1 MAKIIFYNTAI
12 EEKVNK
18 FMASLN
24 DGERREEQFIT
35 FDMLSARTGITAE
48 SKSSAVVSAIISVIT
63 MVNANIFVPFI
74 EYIEDEIVTYVTNNK
89 DSMAPI
95 EFFYIN
101 EKGSDD
107 STTIELNDDEEIRY
121 TMFVPKTVSVLYVS
135 TLNRIEKAVQNISP
149 KSRFMF
155 DMPRIKEIAKI
166 DDDTRIALAFP
177 QITASS
183 SLEFTKILEDALKI
197 NPVDAIIFEED
208 ENGLDFFLRM
218 VRNAVP
224 NMEHRY
230 YIDTPAYKI
239 EEVAEDENDVEE
251 NVEPG
256 SEEDE
261 VIPPTVEA
269 EVVSEES

>member
-1 MAKIIFYNTAI
+1 MAKIIFYNTSI

-35 FDMLSARTGITAE
+35 FDMLSARTGITTE
-48 SKSSAVVSAIISVIT
+48 SKASSVVSAIISVIT

-95 EFFYIN
+95 DLFYIN
-101 EKGSDD
+101 SKGCDN
-107 STTIELNDDEEIRY
+107 STTIELKDDEELRY

-135 TLNRIEKAVQNISP
+135 TLNRIEKNVQNITA

-197 NPVDAIIFEED
+197 NPVDIIIFEED
-208 ENGLDFFLRM
+208 ENGLDFFLSIIREAAKNL
-218 VRNAVP
+218 VNK
-224 NMEHRY
+224 Y

-239 EEVAEDENDVEE
+239 EEAEDENNVEE

-261 VIPPTVEA
+261 VPPTVEA

>member
-18 FMASLN
+18 FMESLN

-35 FDMLSARTGITAE
+35 FGMLSARTGITTE
-48 SKSSAVVSAIISVIT
+48 SKASSVVSAIISVIT

-89 DSMAPI
+89 DSIAPI

-101 EKGSDD
+101 AKGSDD
-107 STTIELNDDEEIRY
+107 STTIELNDEEEIRY

-135 TLNRIEKAVQNISP
+135 TINSIEKTVQNISP
-149 KSRFMF
+149 KSRIIF
-155 DMPRIKEIAKI
+155 DMPRIKELAKI

-177 QITASS
+177 QITSSS

-197 NPVDAIIFEED
+197 NPVDIIIFEED

-239 EEVAEDENDVEE
+239 EETEEDENDVEE
-251 NVEPG
+251 NIEEAN
-256 SEEDE
+256 EEDDAT
-261 VIPPTVEA
+261 PTVDA

>member
-1 MAKIIFYNTAI
+1 MAKIIFYNTTI

-35 FDMLSARTGITAE
+35 FDMLSARTGITVE
-48 SKSSAVVSAIISVIT
+48 SKASSVVSAIISVIT

-101 EKGSDD
+101 AKGSDD
-107 STTIELNDDEEIRY
+107 SITIELKADEEIRY

-135 TLNRIEKAVQNISP
+135 TINSIEKSVQNISP

-197 NPVDAIIFEED
+197 NPVDVIIFEED
-208 ENGLDFFLRM
+208 KNGLDFFLRM
-218 VRNAVP
+218 IRNAAP
-224 NMEHRY
+224 NIEQSKY
-230 YIDTPAYKI
+230 YIDTPAYTI
-239 EEVAEDENDVEE
+239 EEVEDENEEEGDVE
-251 NVEPG
+251 PA

-261 VIPPTVEA
+261 VIPPTIEA
-269 EVVSEES
+269 EVVPEES

>member
-1 MAKIIFYNTAI
+1 MAKIIFYNTTL

-18 FMASLN
+18 FMESLN

-35 FDMLSARTGITAE
+35 FNMLSARTGITTE
-48 SKSSAVVSAIISVIT
+48 SKASSVVSAIISVIT

-95 EFFYIN
+95 ELFYIN
-101 EKGSDD
+101 AKGSDD
-107 STTIELNDDEEIRY
+107 STTIELKDDEELRY
-121 TMFVPKTVSVLYVS
+121 TMFVPKTVSILYVS

-155 DMPRIKEIAKI
+155 DMPRIKELAKI

-183 SLEFTKILEDALKI
+183 SLEFTKILEDALKT
-197 NPVDAIIFEED
+197 NPVDIVIFEED

-218 VRNAVP
+218 IKDIALH
-224 NMEHRY
+224 MEQRY

-239 EEVAEDENDVEE
+239 EEVEDENKEE
-251 NVEPG
+251 GDIEPG

-261 VIPPTVEA
+261 EIPPTVDA
-269 EVVSEES
+269 EVVSD

>member
-18 FMASLN
+18 FMESLN

-35 FDMLSARTGITAE
+35 FDMLSARTGITVE
-48 SKSSAVVSAIISVIT
+48 SKTSSVVSAIISVIT

-74 EYIEDEIVTYVTNNK
+74 EHIEDDIVTYVTNNK

-101 EKGSDD
+101 ANGCDG
-107 STTIELNDDEEIRY
+107 STTIELDDDEEIKY
-121 TMFVPKTVSVLYVS
+121 TIFVPKTVSILYVS

-155 DMPRIKEIAKI
+155 DMPRIKELAKI
-166 DDDTRIALAFP
+166 DDDIRIALAFP

-183 SLEFTKILEDALKI
+183 SLEFTKILEDALKT
-197 NPVDAIIFEED
+197 NPVDVIIFEED
-208 ENGLDFFLRM
+208 ENGLDFFLGM
-218 VRNAVP
+218 IRNAAA
-224 NMEHRY
+224 NFEHKY

-239 EEVAEDENDVEE
+239 EEVEDENEEE

-261 VIPPTVEA
+261 VIPPTVDA
-269 EVVSEES
+269 EVVSD

>member
-35 FDMLSARTGITAE
+35 FEMLSARTGITAE
-48 SKSSAVVSAIISVIT
+48 SKASSVVSAIISVIT

-101 EKGSDD
+101 AKGSDD
-107 STTIELNDDEEIRY
+107 STTIELKDDEEIRY

-135 TLNRIEKAVQNISP
+135 TLDRIEKSVQNISP

-155 DMPRIKEIAKI
+155 DMPRIKELAKI

-197 NPVDAIIFEED
+197 NPVDVIIFEED
-208 ENGLDFFLRM
+208 ENGLDFFLKM
-218 VRNAVP
+218 VKNAAP
-224 NMEHRY
+224 NIDQHKY

-239 EEVAEDENDVEE
+239 EEAEDENDVEE
-251 NVEPG
+251 GDIEPA
-256 SEEDE
+256 SEEE
-261 VIPPTVEA
+261 APTVEA